1 MILANMN
8 QFFDLDDHHRFFTDE
23 PLAVCGSSCAMVQ
36 DTRSDKAFRIEGGRS
51 VHYGPFPG
59 CGNIPYA
66 ADGEGAG
73 SCCCGGGCCW
83 KLLLGRHACKQGL
96 LHCGSCAADAVAS
109 PRVRAAVMKQ
119 GAEVCSVFL
128 ATRGDVVR

>member
-23 PLAVCGSSCAMVQ
+23 PLAVCGNSCAMVQ
-36 DTRSDKAFRIEGGRS
+36 DICYDKAFRIEGDRS

-59 CGNIPYA
+59 CGNIPCA

-83 KLLLGRHACKQGL
+83 KLLLGPSCVQAGAIALRSLRRRRGHVAACVSGGDEARGGS
-96 LHCGSCAADAVAS
+96 LHRFPCD
-109 PRVRAAVMKQ
+109 
-119 GAEVCSVFL
+119 
-128 ATRGDVVR
+128 